1 MDVYLLRHSNAEETP
16 PPGTTGDRFRRLTP
30 EGREK
35 ARRIGRAIQRLSLG
49 IEWVLTSPAPRAR
62 ETADAVAG
70 TLRPRPPVEELE
82 PLWIGGEARAVAAR
96 LRQGFGET
104 SAVLLVGHEPDL
116 GRLAALWLAGS
127 PALRLVFKKGGLCKL
142 TVTRPAAGKCAVLD
156 WLLTPRQLAL
166 IAGAG

>member
-1 MDVYLLRHSNAEETP
+1 YLLRHSTAEDLP
-16 PPGTTGDRFRRLTP
+16 PPGLAGDRFRRLTP

-35 ARRIGRAIQRLSLG
+35 ARRIGRAIQRLSPG

-62 ETADAVAG
+62 ETADAVVG
-70 TLRPRPPVEELE
+70 TLRPRPPVEELDA
-82 PLWIGGEARAVAAR
+82 LWIGGEARAVAAR
-96 LRQGFGET
+96 LRRGFGDT

-116 GRLAALWLAGS
+116 GRLASLWLTGGAG
-127 PALRLVFKKGGLCKL
+127 LRLVFKKGGLCKL

-156 WLLTPRQLAL
+156 WLLAPRQLAL